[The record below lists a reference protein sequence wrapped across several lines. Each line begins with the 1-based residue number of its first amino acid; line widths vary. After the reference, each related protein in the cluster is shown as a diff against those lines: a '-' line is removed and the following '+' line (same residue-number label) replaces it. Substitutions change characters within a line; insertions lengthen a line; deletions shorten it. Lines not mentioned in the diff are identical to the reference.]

1 MHLTETLDCAHHP
14 KTDTQHTEMSHN
26 HKIKPLLSHSYL
38 VNTKCLSENHSGM
51 IYLKKKNADK
61 QHWVYCKCGG
71 HEHIE
76 EQREMESHT
85 GMYAAGVSSVPEH
98 LIYLH
103 NGTASADNTHTAL
116 SQSCLPPR
124 PPNTQTHTH
133 AHRSCQKPS
142 SFSMS
147 LV

>member
-51 IYLKKKNADK
+51 IYLKKKKKNADK

-103 NGTASADNTHTAL
+103 NGTASADNTHCTVTELFTPEA
-116 SQSCLPPR
+116 SQHA
-124 PPNTQTHTH
+124 NTHT
-133 AHRSCQKPS
+133 CT
-142 SFSMS
+142 
-147 LV
+147 

>member
-1 MHLTETLDCAHHP
+1 MHLTDTLDCAHHP

-26 HKIKPLLSHSYL
+26 HKIKPLLPHSYL

-51 IYLKKKNADK
+51 IYLKKTPLINNIGFIANVEGMNIQKNKERWNLTQACM
-61 QHWVYCKCGG
+61 QLEYRQSLSISSICTT
-71 HEHIE
+71 
-76 EQREMESHT
+76 EQLVQI
-85 GMYAAGVSSVPEH
+85 A
-98 LIYLH
+98 
-103 NGTASADNTHTAL
+103 HTAL